1 MKNSLPP
8 KFPNA
13 KQTLQFALH
22 WEQTLIATQVSL
34 SKLVLGAGALIAITT
49 DNKANGNGS

>member
-22 WEQTLIATQVSL
+22 WEQTLIAAQVSL
-34 SKLVLGAGALIAITT
+34 SKLTNLVLQRFEPYSLGA
-49 DNKANGNGS
+49 K